1 MSKFDFESQK
11 EIWSYLASGGRVKL
25 YGCCDYQFGFGS
37 DDTLCIFT
45 NGSSNSFKQTDRR
58 FIDFKNYLKVQIDEI
73 ENKTEEPET
82 QAPTKLKLYKFAYL
96 SRSMKVWSE
105 TRNFYHSIA
114 HVLERLKELEGDEAD
129 AIIKLEIPSIEV
141 TI

>member
-1 MSKFDFESQK
+1 MSKVSFESQR
-11 EIWSYLASGGRVKL
+11 EIWLYLASGGRIKDKNSEIEYEFYKNDIL
-25 YGCCDYQFGFGS
+25 FSFGNNDHGPV
-37 DDTLCIFT
+37 
-45 NGSSNSFKQTDRR
+45 SNN
-58 FIDFKNYLKVQIDEI
+58 FINFESYEKIPLGER
-73 ENKTEEPET
+73 ENKTLEPEIKE
-82 QAPTKLKLYKFAYL
+82 PIKLKLYKFAYL

-129 AIIKLEIPSIEV
+129 AIIKLENSSIEV